1 MVISR
6 FTFFYSILI
15 PFGIVLAPFLF
26 LLIPYWPLI
35 NSFSTFLIIFGNF
48 YFLNFCC
55 LHFVLGS
62 CLSFNLLI
70 PVCIFV
76 INYVTDVC
84 KMCYSVYILSD
95 ENVTRK
101 SAGRR

>member
-1 MVISR
+1 M
-6 FTFFYSILI
+6 
-15 PFGIVLAPFLF
+15 LAPFLF

-55 LHFVLGS
+55 SF
-62 CLSFNLLI
+62 LSFSLLI
-70 PVCIFV
+70 PLCIFF
-76 INYVTDVC
+76 INYVTDGC
-84 KMCYSVYILSD
+84 KMCHYSVYILSD